1 MLTLNLIL
9 IVKYLILIFCNTKVC
24 AKVFNELQ
32 KKILLLETKKIQP
45 ARVEDEEIIKE
56 GK

>member
-1 MLTLNLIL
+1 M
-9 IVKYLILIFCNTKVC
+9 C

-56 GK
+56 GKWNRWIGI